1 MGNTESTARKEGKEI
16 VRKQLAAAAAKR
28 KEHEARVRKARALGV
43 PPPPPPRLPQK
54 RTRMW

>member
-28 KEHEARVRKARALGV
+28 KEHEARVRNISNS
-43 PPPPPPRLPQK
+43 QK
-54 RTRMW
+54 V